1 MFSLTDEEA
10 PPMPKKEQPTPDGY
24 PLVQMLANRLTDIEN
39 SLNHI
44 VKLVNGKDYLPSDIL
59 VAAVAGLM
67 ALSAAKDF
75 LPHLA
80 IKGDL

>member
-1 MFSLTDEEA
+1 MFSPTDEEA

-24 PLVQMLANRLTDIEN
+24 PLVPMLKHRLTDIEI
-39 SLNHI
+39 SLKHI
-44 VKLVNGKDYLPSDIL
+44 ALLMDKKYINRAEVKTT
-59 VAAVAGLM
+59 AAAGLM
-67 ALSAAKDF
+67 ALGAAKDF

>member
-1 MFSLTDEEA
+1 MFSPTDEEA
-10 PPMPKKEQPTPDGY
+10 PPMPKKEKPTPDVY
-24 PLVQMLANRLTDIEN
+24 RLVPMLANRLTDIEN

-44 VKLVNGKDYLPSDIL
+44 IKVLGEKSVSPADIQT
-59 VAAVAGLM
+59 AAVAGLM